1 MIDLKKIMINIMI
14 FISLFV
20 ENLYNTI
27 HEVQYGLEPFPI
39 ERILIGFV
47 AILEKKYYSFTPDMV
62 D

>member
-1 MIDLKKIMINIMI
+1 MIS
-14 FISLFV
+14 ISLFV

-27 HEVQYGLEPFPI
+27 HDFQYGLEPFPI